1 MKRKSIGRKTPK
13 DCPQGIGSQ
22 GIETWM
28 VQQTLHAFESIRP
41 WHGCLHG
48 KPGIQNHR
56 LVLPTAL
63 ECLGC
68 LGPLLTKDRLKGPQP
83 GPRQRHG
90 WPGHGLEGLLPC
102 HGITRCS
109 QPAPCHG
116 RELAL
121 TLPLRPC
128 RVPSQSRTGQ
138 QTGQRLTKRRT
149 KTLPQRENGT
159 EQSRWIHRRLQ
170 RLQFSQTGH
179 GQQGREFRLLTRGH
193 AVDPLLKR
201 ANEGVFCRFIRLTG
215 RPCQQ
220 HITEQRL
227 RCIPSA
233 ERVIIGRQQQQRVRQ
248 RTRLPKHN
256 RC

>member
-1 MKRKSIGRKTPK
+1 MNRYPAILGMERKVLAVNPK

-22 GIETWM
+22 GIKTWV
-28 VQQTLHAFESIRP
+28 VQQTLHAFECIRP

-48 KPGIQNHR
+48 EPGIQNHR
-56 LVLPTAL
+56 FGLPTSL
-63 ECLGC
+63 ECLGG

-102 HGITRCS
+102 HGITRCR

-138 QTGQRLTKRRT
+138 QTGQRFTKRRT
-149 KTLPQRENGT
+149 KTLPQRETARNRAGGST
-159 EQSRWIHRRLQ
+159 GDCSDSSSARPGMDSRDA
-170 RLQFSQTGH
+170 SSDSSPG
-179 GQQGREFRLLTRGH
+179 
-193 AVDPLLKR
+193 AM
-201 ANEGVFCRFIRLTG
+201 
-215 RPCQQ
+215 
-220 HITEQRL
+220 
-227 RCIPSA
+227 PS
-233 ERVIIGRQQQQRVRQ
+233 I
-248 RTRLPKHN
+248 L
-256 RC
+256 C